1 MGIDEFMYYYGAQEL
16 NKMLA
21 YEEIDLFDDDLSLGS
36 RGKIEEDKKE
46 IINQF
51 DDGTMVVGVQQIKK
65 RLGTSP
71 IGTARNV

>member
-51 DDGTMVVGVQQIKK
+51 DDGTMVVGV
-65 RLGTSP
+65 
-71 IGTARNV
+71 

>member
-1 MGIDEFMYYYGAQEL
+1 
-16 NKMLA
+16 MLA
-21 YEEIDLFDDDLSLGS
+21 YEEIDLYEIDLSLGS

-71 IGTARNV
+71 IGTARNI

>member
-51 DDGTMVVGVQQIKK
+51 DDGTMVVADQEATRNLSNRHREE
-65 RLGTSP
+65 RLG
-71 IGTARNV
+71 